1 MKIKDFNSFINHNE
15 HVNERYIIE
24 DLDILK
30 YHLKEFK
37 KFLYH
42 ETNKIS
48 NTGLIIQLSEN
59 FDSNDLRVILN
70 KLKIPFFWVDG
81 TEYINEN
88 SLFQFFKDGNNQCIV
103 FNDCSPGILEKSD
116 ILKNGMSFDNSYD
129 IPSLCELDNPKN
141 HDNVHHSYFRGV
153 VIILTNTSRKTIFD
167 KAPHF
172 DGRFKYIKTK

>member
-1 MKIKDFNSFINHNE
+1 MKIKDFNNFINHNE

-42 ETNKIS
+42 ETNKIG

-88 SLFQFFKDGNNQCIV
+88 SLFQFFKDGNQDV
-103 FNDCSPGILEKSD
+103 
-116 ILKNGMSFDNSYD
+116 
-129 IPSLCELDNPKN
+129 
-141 HDNVHHSYFRGV
+141 
-153 VIILTNTSRKTIFD
+153 TIEF
-167 KAPHF
+167 P
-172 DGRFKYIKTK
+172 YNL

>member
-1 MKIKDFNSFINHNE
+1 MKIKDFNNFINHNE

-30 YHLKEFK
+30 HHLKEFK
-37 KFLYH
+37 KFLYY
-42 ETNKIS
+42 ETNKIG

-141 HDNVHHSYFRGV
+141 HDNVHHIYFRGV
-153 VIILTNTSRKTIFD
+153 VIVLTNTSRKTIFD